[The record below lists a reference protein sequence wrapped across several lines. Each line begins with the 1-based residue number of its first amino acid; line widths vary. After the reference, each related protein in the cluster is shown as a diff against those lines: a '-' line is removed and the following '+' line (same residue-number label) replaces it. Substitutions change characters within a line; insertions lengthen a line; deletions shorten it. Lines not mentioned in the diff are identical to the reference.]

1 MLQESEPIENG
12 LILVI
17 MKETI
22 IERALKVAGI
32 ATIIAAGILSTYAI
46 RIILWACYALGYVM

>member
-1 MLQESEPIENG
+1 
-12 LILVI
+12 

-32 ATIIAAGILSTYAI
+32 ATIIAAGILAAYAI
-46 RIILWACYALGYVM
+46 RIILWTCYALGCVM